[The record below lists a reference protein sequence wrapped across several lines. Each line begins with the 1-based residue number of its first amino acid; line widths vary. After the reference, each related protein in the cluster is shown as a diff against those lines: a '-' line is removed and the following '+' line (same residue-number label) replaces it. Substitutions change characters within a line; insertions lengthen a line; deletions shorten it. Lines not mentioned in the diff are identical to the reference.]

1 MNDIP
6 WDKLGIPDAMRAS
19 LDPKAPRP
27 LRMGAAKGALPATPE
42 AQLGMLYV
50 LACDEDEQIRETA
63 LATLKDL
70 PNPQNAITQR
80 THPKILEL
88 LATLRADHELDRQIM
103 LVRNTNDRTACLV
116 AGRADASLAE
126 QIAENHDRL
135 LITPDVILALHQ
147 NPQCPEP
154 PLERAISFL
163 RMQKM
168 LPELPAS
175 RPKKGEKPAPAP
187 EPAKPVVD
195 IEAEIMAALE
205 GRASP
210 MLEERQKIELF
221 DLDKLGGGGGLAG
234 FSFDFKNDD
243 DFGLDMLEDR
253 DDHSDDE
260 RLSIEKRIAGMTIG
274 KKIKL
279 AFLGN
284 KTVRG
289 ILIRDRSKQ
298 VAVAVVKGGRC
309 SDAEVLSYAGN
320 RNLPDDVLR
329 EIAMNKEWMRKYPL
343 KVALAANPKC
353 PASVAVGLVTQL
365 QAKDLAA
372 LARNKNVSSVV
383 FQMAGRLMREK
394 KKD

>member
-1 MNDIP
+1 MTDIP
-6 WDKLGIPDAMRAS
+6 WDKLGIPDALRNTLA
-19 LDPKAPRP
+19 PTAPRP
-27 LRMGAAKGALPATPE
+27 LRMGAAKGALPSTPE
-42 AQLGMLYV
+42 VLLSMLYV
-50 LACDEDEQIRETA
+50 LACDDDDDVRETA

-70 PNPQNAITQR
+70 PSPAITQR

-88 LATLRADHELDRQIM
+88 LATLRHEYDLDRQIM
-103 LVRNTNDRTACLV
+103 LVRSTNDRTAVLI
-116 AGRADASLAE
+116 AGRADAALAE

-135 LITPDVILALHQ
+135 LITPEVARALHQ
-147 NPQCPEP
+147 NPSCPDA

-175 RPKKGEKPAPAP
+175 RPTKGAPAP
-187 EPAKPVVD
+187 EPAKPAVD
-195 IEAEIMAALE
+195 LEAEIMAALM
-205 GRASP
+205 GQASP
-210 MLEERQKIELF
+210 MLEERQKLEMF
-221 DLDKLGGGGGLAG
+221 DLDKLGAAAGGLAG

-243 DFGLDMLEDR
+243 DFSFDMLEDR
-253 DDHSDDE
+253 DDHSDAE
-260 RLSIEKRIAGMTIG
+260 RLSLEKRIAEMTVG

-309 SDAEVLSYAGN
+309 TDAEVLAYAGN

-353 PASVAVGLVTQL
+353 PASVAVGLVTSL
-365 QAKDLAA
+365 QTKDLAA

-383 FQMAGRLMREK
+383 FQMAGRLLREK